1 MTNGELAFISLAE
14 EKNFTRAAE
23 KLYVSQQGLS
33 DHIKRLEKE
42 YDTVLVNRKP
52 EVSLTDSGE
61 ALYYMLLKKHSMEED
76 VKRVIQ
82 DIDKGETGEVRIG
95 ISSSRVHFY
104 ASPIVQKF
112 HEKHPDVK
120 IRVISDITFILMDL
134 LEKGVLDFVI
144 GVNPVP
150 RKDFITEQ
158 VFEDRLFMVVP
169 KRIAKEYTGPDSEV
183 NLKAIK
189 NIPLIRD
196 VSSDSSVSIIDQYLS
211 HRNIQPDNIIEIND
225 EDERAELC
233 SKLGAAMFCSGSFAS
248 FRSDDIGRKG
258 LRVLSLKGLR
268 HSVSISLVSVST
280 RTYPKCVTDMMDIS
294 REYLRE
300 LSARLPVED
309 SESAA

>member
-61 ALYYMLLKKHSMEED
+61 ALYYMLLRKHSMEED

-82 DIDKGETGEVRIG
+82 DIDRGEAGEVRIG

-104 ASPIVQKF
+104 ATPIVQKF
-112 HEKHPDVK
+112 HEEHPDVK
-120 IRVISDITFILMDL
+120 IRIISDITFILLDL

-144 GVNPVP
+144 GVNPEQ
-150 RKDFITEQ
+150 RKDLEAET
-158 VFEDRLFMVVP
+158 VLEDRLYVAVP
-169 KRIAKEYTGPDSEV
+169 KKIAKDQAASGSGSEADP
-183 NLKAIK
+183 KAFK
-189 NIPLIRD
+189 DIPLIRD
-196 VSSDSSVSIIDQYLS
+196 VSSDTSVSIIDQYME

-233 SKLGAAMFCSGSFAS
+233 SKLGAAMFCSGSFAW
-248 FRSDDIGRKG
+248 FRKDDIKKKG
-258 LRVLSLKGLR
+258 LEVLPLKGLR
-268 HSVSISLVSVST
+268 HSVSICLISVSS
-280 RTYPKCVTDMMDIS
+280 RTYPKCVSDMMEIARD
-294 REYLRE
+294 YLRD
-300 LSARLPVED
+300 LSGSLP
-309 SESAA
+309 A